1 MAKPGTD
8 VLVVCQHFW
17 PEGFRIND
25 ICDYFVERG
34 EKVTVLCGLP
44 NYPEGKL
51 YDGYGIRRKRHQWRN
66 GVEIVRALEIP
77 RGRNSNPMILLNYL
91 SFPVTSL
98 LKVPAMVAK
107 RPRRV
112 FVYQLS
118 PVMMAIAG
126 ILVARLTGAKL
137 TMYVLDIWPEN
148 LFSVIK
154 PRSTLIRRWLEVI
167 SHWHYRQAD
176 TLIALSEPMKV
187 RLVEVTGLPPERI
200 LVAPQACEALYESRV
215 VADDLRARFAGSFNV
230 VISGNISPAQ
240 SFETVLEAAAQVRER
255 ASRPVRWIVVISPA
269 QSFETV
275 LEAASRVRGR
285 ASRPVR
291 WIVVGDGMS
300 RRWLESRITEFG
312 LDGDFV
318 LEGHHAVEEM
328 PRYFDVADVLLGSL
342 ARSDLLDATVPAK
355 VLSYIAAGKPV
366 VLAMDGEASHLVG
379 GVIRCG
385 LVGPAEDAGALAE
398 NILAMEAMS
407 PEDRRQMG
415 MRGEVYHLE
424 HLRRELILNDV
435 YDFVFS
441 DGMANG

>member
-1 MAKPGTD
+1 MSRMAKPGTD

-51 YDGYGIRRKRHQWRN
+51 YDGYGIRRERHQWRN

-230 VISGNISPAQ
+230 VIAGN
-240 SFETVLEAAAQVRER
+240 
-255 ASRPVRWIVVISPA
+255 ISPA

-285 ASRPVR
+285 ASGRVR

-300 RRWLESRITEFG
+300 RRWLESRITELG

>member
-230 VISGNISPAQ
+230 VIAGN
-240 SFETVLEAAAQVRER
+240 
-255 ASRPVRWIVVISPA
+255 ISPA

-285 ASRPVR
+285 ASGRVR

-300 RRWLESRITEFG
+300 RRWLESRITELG